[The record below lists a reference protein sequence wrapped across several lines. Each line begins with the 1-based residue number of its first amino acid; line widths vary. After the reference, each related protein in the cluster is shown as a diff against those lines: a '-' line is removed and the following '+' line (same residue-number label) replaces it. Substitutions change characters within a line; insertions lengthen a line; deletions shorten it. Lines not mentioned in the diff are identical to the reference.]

1 MAITKVSALT
11 EITSTVGTEELLIN
25 DGGTSKKI
33 QVSNLPD
40 TDTNTNQ
47 LTTFTVSAS
56 TDTTPTTISQG
67 DDLMFT
73 AGTGITCE
81 TTADGTV
88 TISNTVTDTDTTYS
102 TATTSTE
109 GLVKI
114 EDGTTQ
120 TIAANTATATASRTY
135 GVQLNGTGQ
144 AVVNVPWVDTDTD
157 TDTTYS
163 TATATTEGLVK
174 IEDDTAQTVAANTV
188 TATASRTY
196 GVQLNASDQA
206 VVNVPWTDT
215 DTGITDVVD
224 DTTPQLGGN
233 LDLNGNNITGTG
245 AIPAANITGTIS
257 GVNFKDV
264 GLTTNAIGSIGG
276 GTQDID
282 LTLGNSVS
290 GTVDT
295 STTTFT
301 FSNPTASDE
310 LCIFS
315 IVLTNGG
322 SQTVNFPASVDWEG
336 GTAPTLTAAGVDIL
350 IFATVDGGT
359 IWHGQS
365 YSLDS
370 KTPS

>member
-1 MAITKVSALT
+1 MSSVKVSALT
-11 EITSTVGTEELLIN
+11 ELTSTTGSEELLIN

-47 LTTFTVSAS
+47 LTTFTVSAT

-67 DDLMFT
+67 DDLLFT

-114 EDGTTQ
+114 EDGTAQST
-120 TIAANTATATASRTY
+120 AAN
-135 GVQLNGTGQ
+135 
-144 AVVNVPWVDTDTD
+144 AV
-157 TDTTYS
+157 TT
-163 TATATTEGLVK
+163 
-174 IEDDTAQTVAANTV
+174 
-188 TATASRTY
+188 TASRTY

>member
-47 LTTFTVSAS
+47 LTTFTVSAT
-56 TDTTPTTISQG
+56 TDTTPTTISHG
-67 DDLMFT
+67 DDLLFT

-120 TIAANTATATASRTY
+120 TIAANTA
-135 GVQLNGTGQ
+135 
-144 AVVNVPWVDTDTD
+144 
-157 TDTTYS
+157 
-163 TATATTEGLVK
+163 
-174 IEDDTAQTVAANTV
+174 